1 MNQSCRS
8 ACNRSSTLDVYKG
21 NRFEGQSLAKDAGEG
36 TDEECTH
43 SPSRVHNSFI
53 IGRDTPARLPE
64 VFDFSQQGAI
74 IFPNWKYR
82 NLKITMTKRPLPAQ
96 TRELRQVWDELF
108 SLYPRLR
115 TALPSDLTRAKA
127 RLHELHA
134 RSDAQPFGDHHIFI
148 FYRIGILLERHAGPM
163 TMRELG
169 AALGVPLSTATR
181 MVDSLVEAGYAKRLP
196 DPEDRRI
203 VRVALT
209 NSGKNLY
216 ATFNE
221 FFNRRVEEFLRHF
234 TSQERA
240 TMIALMQKG
249 VEVLR
254 EITN

>member
-1 MNQSCRS
+1 MS
-8 ACNRSSTLDVYKG
+8 KHP
-21 NRFEGQSLAKDAGEG
+21 LA
-36 TDEECTH
+36 T
-43 SPSRVHNSFI
+43 
-53 IGRDTPARLPE
+53 
-64 VFDFSQQGAI
+64 
-74 IFPNWKYR
+74 
-82 NLKITMTKRPLPAQ
+82 Q

-115 TALPSDLTRAKA
+115 TALPSDLSLAKA

-134 RSDAQPFGDHHIFI
+134 RSEAPSFDGHHIFI
-148 FYRIGILLERHAGPM
+148 FYRIGILLERHVEPM

-196 DPEDRRI
+196 DHEDRRI

-209 NSGKNLY
+209 NPGKKLY

-221 FFNRRVEEFLRHF
+221 FFNRRVEEFLHHF
-234 TSQERA
+234 TPQEREA
-240 TMIALMQKG
+240 MIVLMQKG

-254 EITN
+254 EITT

>member
-1 MNQSCRS
+1 MPTRPI
-8 ACNRSSTLDVYKG
+8 T
-21 NRFEGQSLAKDAGEG
+21 
-36 TDEECTH
+36 TH
-43 SPSRVHNSFI
+43 TH
-53 IGRDTPARLPE
+53 
-64 VFDFSQQGAI
+64 
-74 IFPNWKYR
+74 
-82 NLKITMTKRPLPAQ
+82 
-96 TRELRQVWDELF
+96 ELRQVWNELF

-127 RLHELHA
+127 RLRELHA
-134 RSDAQPFGDHHIFI
+134 RSDGQSFGDHHIFI
-148 FYRIGILLERHAGPM
+148 FYRIGILLERHVEPM
-163 TMRELG
+163 TMHELA

-181 MVDSLVEAGYAKRLP
+181 MVDSLVEAGYARRLP

-209 NSGKNLY
+209 NSGKKLY
-216 ATFNE
+216 AAFNE

-240 TMIALMQKG
+240 TMITLMQKG